1 MNSDAHSSLSAQ
13 RDSAEVLLCSDDD
26 YATAELI
33 GNRLLLHMAAAFRLI
48 DGDAQDLIPDIKP
61 LDQRRVLFD
70 LLKPRYAHK
79 DLVAEAQ
86 AHGISPRTAFRWNEK
101 WLREGL
107 IEKAEYGVYQKV
119 G

>member
-1 MNSDAHSSLSAQ
+1 MKAYLPFVG
-13 RDSAEVLLCSDDD
+13 RE
-26 YATAELI
+26 E
-33 GNRLLLHMAAAFRLI
+33 LLLHICRNDRL
-48 DGDAQDLIPDIKP
+48 L
-61 LDQRRVLFD
+61 
-70 LLKPRYAHK
+70 

>member
-1 MNSDAHSSLSAQ
+1 M
-13 RDSAEVLLCSDDD
+13 LLCSDYD

-70 LLKPRYAHK
+70 LLKPRYAHM

-86 AHGISPRTAFRWNEK
+86 AQGISARTAFRWNEK
-101 WLREGL
+101 WLLEGL